1 MDAAV
6 DATLASSLARA
17 TDPGSLDAGVCD
29 ELERFAA
36 RWRSD
41 APRRAPV
48 HPLLAKHA
56 ASHGLEGLR
65 RPTGGGRLA
74 SLANSSRIF
83 HMTHIAKTGG
93 RSVRAELMR
102 LVRPVGGAEQC
113 YPPFMHASRVNI
125 IFFREP
131 RAHALS
137 QYLHGATVGREK
149 PNAKWLRRKAAGYPM
164 GDGPDGLAGGL
175 ARWAAY
181 FAHGWTPARGDF
193 FSYNPLNMMARTLT
207 RRARVAP
214 ASPQPPPARE
224 APDPPTRARADQRG
238 LRALEADSL
247 PGPPSA
253 RWSAVSVP
261 TRAPVRTQVP
271 RRALELRLRQDLRG
285 GAAGRNGPRPRLR
298 TARQNSAPC
307 ASLARL
313 GKRRRARLRTPERRL
328 RRSEACRGLKSAAAR
343 APEVAILALAR
354 RRAGGVRAPRRP

>member
-1 MDAAV
+1 MATATSGSAAS
-6 DATLASSLARA
+6 AASAAAPLLAELSSTLARA
-17 TDPGSLDAGVCD
+17 GEPGTAQPGVCAD
-29 ELERFAA
+29 LERIAA
-36 RWRSD
+36 RHRAV

-48 HPLLAKHA
+48 HPLLAKHV
-56 ASHGLEGLR
+56 ASHGLGGLR
-65 RPTGGGRLA
+65 RNDEGGRLA
-74 SLANSSRIF
+74 SLANTSRIF

-93 RSVRAELMR
+93 RSVRAELQR

-113 YPPFMHASRVNI
+113 YPPFVHESRVNI

-214 ASPQPPPARE
+214 ASPPPPPSGAVADCDTLPPLPAE
-224 APDPPTRARADQRG
+224 QPSVWLHCSDQEPAPSASTAP
-238 LRALEADSL
+238 L
-247 PGPPSA
+247 PGFGGYYG
-253 RWSAVSVP
+253 
-261 TRAPVRTQVP
+261 
-271 RRALELRLRQDLRG
+271 LG
-285 GAAGRNGPRPRLR
+285 GAGSSAAPRP
-298 TARQNSAPC
+298 
-307 ASLARL
+307 
-313 GKRRRARLRTPERRL
+313 
-328 RRSEACRGLKSAAAR
+328 
-343 APEVAILALAR
+343 
-354 RRAGGVRAPRRP
+354 